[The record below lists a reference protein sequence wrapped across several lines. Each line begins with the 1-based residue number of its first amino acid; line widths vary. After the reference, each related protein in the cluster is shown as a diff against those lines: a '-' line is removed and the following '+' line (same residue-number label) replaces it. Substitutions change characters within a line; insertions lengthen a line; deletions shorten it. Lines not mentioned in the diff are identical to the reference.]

1 MGGKFPPVAKP
12 ARKSAGSLLPLDGV
26 ECAIDEVVGYD
37 SSWPGG
43 IIERTEGLGE
53 SGGGRKAVDD

>member
-1 MGGKFPPVAKP
+1 MAKP